1 MFTPII
7 RYAALQVPG
16 FLIALILLLHA
27 RDQDWISGSTVVL
40 ILLILASKD
49 VILYPFFKK
58 AMQPGHTDMVVR
70 LHGERARVVNT
81 LDPEGQ
87 VNLKGVI
94 WNAKSID
101 EKPIEAGSRVIV
113 SGHRGL
119 KLHVERCDEHD

>member
-1 MFTPII
+1 LAPLI

-16 FLIALILLLHA
+16 FLIALILLMHA

-40 ILLILASKD
+40 VLSILVLKD
-49 VILYPFFKK
+49 VILYPFFRR
-58 AMQPGHTDMVVR
+58 AMQPGHTDMVAR

-87 VNLKGVI
+87 VKLKGEI
-94 WNAKSID
+94 WNAKSIHG
-101 EKPIEAGSRVIV
+101 EPVEAGSWVRV

>member
-1 MFTPII
+1 MAPLI

-16 FLIALILLLHA
+16 FLIALILLMHA

-40 ILLILASKD
+40 VLSILVLKD
-49 VILYPFFKK
+49 VILYPFFRR
-58 AMQPGHTDMVVR
+58 AMQPGHTDMVAR

-87 VNLKGVI
+87 VKLKGEI
-94 WNAKSID
+94 WNAKSIHG
-101 EKPIEAGSRVIV
+101 EPVEAGSWVRV